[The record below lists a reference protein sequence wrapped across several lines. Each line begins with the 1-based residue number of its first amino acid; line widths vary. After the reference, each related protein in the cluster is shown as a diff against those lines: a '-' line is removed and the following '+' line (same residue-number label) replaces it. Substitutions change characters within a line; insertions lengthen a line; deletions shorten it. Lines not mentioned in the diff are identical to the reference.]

1 MPDETPPAS
10 ERAEALVTQAGRFA
24 RWATKA
30 GAEFARSLPG
40 ASAVE
45 TELQQLERT
54 VLGELRRRL
63 DNVDPLRDGRTA
75 APDDEPP
82 ARPAPAAPPKQTEPL
97 RVAMAELLLR
107 SIEQTRQRARE
118 YLYLTILRQLLP
130 DEARILSALAD
141 GSAYPLLH
149 VDCRTGVTGT
159 RRLLSNASTVG
170 RAAGVAVPGQVPR
183 YLTRLLHLDLV
194 ETGEMDPALAVQYDI
209 CLTEELVR
217 EAEDAAR
224 AEGRARIAR
233 HTVRISP
240 LGRELW
246 DACHPRDEQK
256 WDEPAPEPTPTE
268 PEVPEAHLPAVT
280 MPWEVPAEHRP
291 TTNGHHE
298 DQPTP

>member
-1 MPDETPPAS
+1 VPDETPPAS
-10 ERAEALVTQAGRFA
+10 ERAEALVNQAGRFA

-63 DNVDPLRDGRTA
+63 DNVDPLRDGRAT
-75 APDDEPP
+75 PDDEPP
-82 ARPAPAAPPKQTEPL
+82 VRPAATAPPKQTEPL

-170 RAAGVAVPGQVPR
+170 RAAGVAVPRQVPR

-194 ETGEMDPALAVQYDI
+194 EVGELDPALAVQYDI

-224 AEGRARIAR
+224 ADGRARLLR
-233 HTVRISP
+233 QTVRISP

-246 DACHPRDEQK
+246 DACHPRDEQT
-256 WDEPAPEPTPTE
+256 WDEPTRAEPEPAVPAPDPE
-268 PEVPEAHLPAVT
+268 PEPHLPAVT
-280 MPWEVPAEHRP
+280 VPWEVPADHEP
-291 TTNGHHE
+291 TTNG
-298 DQPTP
+298 Q

>member
-1 MPDETPPAS
+1 VPDETPPAS
-10 ERAEALVTQAGRFA
+10 ERAEALVNQAGRFA

-30 GAEFARSLPG
+30 GAEFARGLPG
-40 ASAVE
+40 AAAVE

-63 DNVDPLRDGRTA
+63 DNVDPLHDGRATSDTEGEPTLRTA
-75 APDDEPP
+75 AT
-82 ARPAPAAPPKQTEPL
+82 APPKQTEPL

-118 YLYLTILRQLLP
+118 YLYLAILRQLLP

-159 RRLLSNASTVG
+159 RRVLSNASTVG
-170 RAAGVAVPGQVPR
+170 RAAGVAVPASVPR
-183 YLTRLLHLDLV
+183 YLARLLHLDLV
-194 ETGEMDPALAVQYDI
+194 EVGEMDPTLAVQYDI
-209 CLTEELVR
+209 CLTDELVR

-224 AEGRARIAR
+224 ADGRARI
-233 HTVRISP
+233 VRQTLRMSA

-246 DACHPRDEQK
+246 DACHPHDEQI
-256 WDEPAPEPTPTE
+256 WTEPGPDLPPAPEPDPE
-268 PEVPEAHLPAVT
+268 PEVHLPAVT
-280 MPWEVPAEHRP
+280 VPWEVPADHGP
-291 TTNGHHE
+291 ATNG
-298 DQPTP
+298 Q

>member
-10 ERAEALVTQAGRFA
+10 ERAEALVNQAGRFA

-30 GAEFARSLPG
+30 GTGSARSLPG
-40 ASAVE
+40 AAAVE

-63 DNVDPLRDGRTA
+63 DNVDPLHDGKPTTY
-75 APDDEPP
+75 DEPP
-82 ARPAPAAPPKQTEPL
+82 ARSAATAPPKQTEPL
-97 RVAMAELLLR
+97 RVAMAELLLLR
-107 SIEQTRQRARE
+107 SIEQTKQRARE
-118 YLYLTILRQLLP
+118 YLYLTILRQILP

-170 RAAGVAVPGQVPR
+170 RAAGVAVPASVPR
-183 YLTRLLHLDLV
+183 YLTRLQHLDLV
-194 ETGEMDPALAVQYDI
+194 EIGATDPTLAVQYDI
-209 CLTEELVR
+209 CLTDDLVR

-224 AEGRARIAR
+224 SQGRARVLR
-233 HTVRISP
+233 QTVRISP

-246 DACHPRDEQK
+246 DACHPRNEQE
-256 WDEPAPEPTPTE
+256 WDEPAPAGPE
-268 PEVPEAHLPAVT
+268 PEAGEPEAGEPEPHQPAVA
-280 MPWEVPAEHRP
+280 MPWEAP
-291 TTNGHHE
+291 TDHEPLPNGHH
-298 DQPTP
+298 

>member
-1 MPDETPPAS
+1 MPDESPPAS
-10 ERAEALVTQAGRFA
+10 ERAEALVNQAGRFA

-30 GAEFARSLPG
+30 GTEFARSLPG
-40 ASAVE
+40 AVE
-45 TELQQLERT
+45 VQAELQQLERT

-63 DNVDPLRDGRTA
+63 DNVDPLRDGRPTG
-75 APDDEPP
+75 DDEPS
-82 ARPAPAAPPKQTEPL
+82 ARPAAAVPPKQTEPL

-141 GSAYPLLH
+141 GSSYPLLH

-159 RRLLSNASTVG
+159 RRLLSHASTVG

-194 ETGEMDPALAVQYDI
+194 EVGEMDPSLAVQYDI

-224 AEGRARIAR
+224 TEGRARILR
-233 HTVRISP
+233 RTVRISP

-256 WDEPAPEPTPTE
+256 WDEPAPPEPDAEPAE
-268 PEVPEAHLPAVT
+268 PEPRLPAVT
-280 MPWEVPAEHRP
+280 VPWEVPADHQP

-298 DQPTP
+298 G